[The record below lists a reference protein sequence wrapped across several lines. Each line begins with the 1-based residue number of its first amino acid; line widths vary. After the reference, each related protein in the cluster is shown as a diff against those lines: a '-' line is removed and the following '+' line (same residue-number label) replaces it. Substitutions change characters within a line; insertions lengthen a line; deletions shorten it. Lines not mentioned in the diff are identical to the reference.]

1 MIVEFYIDDM
11 TEGKALVIVFE
22 KSKFD
27 YEQRV
32 IGLLKDIKV
41 SEKEAE
47 ELSELLID
55 TRYTGVK

>member
-1 MIVEFYIDDM
+1 MIVEFYTDDL

-22 KSKFD
+22 KSKNN